1 MKKALLKDSIKQ
13 IKKTNKRFISILLMA
28 FLGVGFFAGVRA
40 TSPDMKKT
48 IDTFL
53 DKNNVYD
60 INIVSTLGLTDDDIE
75 AISKVDGVAEVYGI
89 YSEDVFTMINEEEVV
104 VKAYALEDN
113 INKVEIIEGNLPQNP
128 DECVIESTMQS
139 AKIGDYIDIKE
150 NLEEDEDPSFKNTK
164 LKIVGIVKSPLY
176 ISRDRG
182 TTSLGSGKI
191 SYYIYVSKEN
201 ISSDIYTG
209 IDIIAKDSKKF
220 PAISDEYDNLISN
233 VTNNLEEIKE
243 ERQN

>member
-164 LKIVGIVKSPLY
+164 LKIVWIVKSPLY

-220 PAISDEYDNLISN
+220 PDISYEYDNLISN
-233 VTNNLEEIKE
+233 VTKN
-243 ERQN
+243 